1 MKNTKIELSEEAKQ
15 KRAEYQ
21 RNWRRKNPDR
31 LRKYQASYW
40 EKQAQSGS
48 RMMDVHESPKA

>member
-1 MKNTKIELSEEAKQ
+1 MKNTKIQLSEEAKQ

-31 LRKYQASYW
+31 LRKYQANYW
-40 EKQAQSGS
+40 E
-48 RMMDVHESPKA
+48 RKAKTDL